1 MIIYEILKFRVSL
14 SIVERSKVRY
24 IYIVIKLYKSIP
36 YFFIKIIKVLL
47 KLNGFINFILL
58 RTTSMVN
65 SVKKENFFEITKIAL
80 DCLNHVQTLQY
91 HYYQTVNSNHSL
103 LYLYYQLY
111 CYLHI
116 GLELFFLKN
125 GTHS

>member
-65 SVKKENFFEITKIAL
+65 SVKKRKFFQ
-80 DCLNHVQTLQY
+80 N
-91 HYYQTVNSNHSL
+91 YQNCTGLLKSCSNSTILLLSNCKLKPLFNVFILSTVL
-103 LYLYYQLY
+103 LSAHWLG
-111 CYLHI
+111 I
-116 GLELFFLKN
+116 IFF
-125 GTHS
+125 